1 MSEQTEMFK
10 LHYMGKGE
18 KNVRWDL
25 TYQKWMNRAQGWAA
39 DKQPKDQVRKI
50 VGDF

>member
-1 MSEQTEMFK
+1 MADWG
-10 LHYMGKGE
+10 LA
-18 KNVRWDL
+18 
-25 TYQKWMNRAQGWAA
+25 YQKWMNQAQKWAG